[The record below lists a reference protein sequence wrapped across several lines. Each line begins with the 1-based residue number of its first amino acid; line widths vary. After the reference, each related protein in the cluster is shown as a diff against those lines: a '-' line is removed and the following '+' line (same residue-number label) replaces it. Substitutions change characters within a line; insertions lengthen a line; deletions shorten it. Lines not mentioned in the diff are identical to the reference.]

1 MDLYSASF
9 GVPMTPILTILA
21 GAFFFLAVVWPL
33 SHFGYRFYL
42 QLVEAEEKKHAAHG
56 GH

>member
-1 MDLYSASF
+1 
-9 GVPMTPILTILA
+9 MTPILTILA